1 VRSWYRERPLHLSRA
16 SGRSAGPRY
25 PARPLIDQHV
35 FQTAV
40 LKRSAPRTLL
50 ISRFHV
56 KPSPSLHI
64 RRASA
69 QSGLRCIVSSV
80 ILMRR
85 CGGDAVTIPS
95 EGVKPPAAW
104 LRAEHRRPAHAIRSM
119 TDFCS
124 SRRNVCGTLA
134 SYSSLGDERYLP
146 RGRPEHPVP
155 ARQDEP
161 YEH

>member
-1 VRSWYRERPLHLSRA
+1 MPRWFLYLPMKPEERAQHRWPPVSEASTPLLPHIGSM
-16 SGRSAGPRY
+16 GR
-25 PARPLIDQHV
+25 PAIPFMPLIDQHV

-85 CGGDAVTIPS
+85 CGGRCIHNPS
-95 EGVKPPAAW
+95 ERV
-104 LRAEHRRPAHAIRSM
+104 E
-119 TDFCS
+119 
-124 SRRNVCGTLA
+124 
-134 SYSSLGDERYLP
+134 
-146 RGRPEHPVP
+146 
-155 ARQDEP
+155 
-161 YEH
+161 